1 MHKQNH
7 NNFTPRQQQR
17 QHHNG
22 AARQALRSRDFR
34 QDQTHELTCAS
45 SSTFRSERAALLSAL
60 LGASFWDAL
69 NTPHRG
75 AKASSGRAL
84 LLLLAEQEGANTR
97 LIRAHIAPDSIRA
110 FLRVLDAETSS
121 PFGWSQ
127 TRTVQRARFP
137 RQSARSA
144 DFDLIDRSRPNT
156 KRSNKPAQLR
166 RLKPNR
172 PPSLDNLLGGH
183 TKRGA

>member
-1 MHKQNH
+1 M
-7 NNFTPRQQQR
+7 
-17 QHHNG
+17 
-22 AARQALRSRDFR
+22 
-34 QDQTHELTCAS
+34 
-45 SSTFRSERAALLSAL
+45 LSAL

-69 NTPHRG
+69 NTPHRV
-75 AKASSGRAL
+75 AKAYSGRAL
-84 LLLLAEQEGANTR
+84 LLLLLAKQEGANTR
-97 LIRAHIAPDSIRA
+97 LIRAHIAPDSMRA

-156 KRSNKPAQLR
+156 KRSNKPAPLR
-166 RLKPNR
+166 RLSPTAPHHWTIYWEAIPKE
-172 PPSLDNLLGGH
+172 GH
-183 TKRGA
+183 EATGFFGRWARRVSSTSWLRAQFCPRTSDQRITKG